1 MYNNVEVGSYGQ
13 KLAERYLS
21 DEGFCI
27 IERNFRCRSGEIDLV
42 ARDGDYIVFIE
53 VKYRRSLVHGYPRE
67 AVGYHKQ
74 RHIRRVAQ
82 YYIMIKNLNNQDF
95 RFDVLEIIDNAENP
109 EISLIKNAF

>member
-13 KLAERYLS
+13 KLAERYIS
-21 DEGFCI
+21 DEGFHI

-53 VKYRRSLVHGYPRE
+53 VKYRRSLEYGYPCE

-74 RHIRRVAQ
+74 RHIKRVAQ

-95 RFDVLEIIDNAENP
+95 RFDILEIIDNAENP
-109 EISLIKNAF
+109 EINLIKNAF